1 MSEKFKIIEIN
12 EQDHGCE
19 GIPEGQPVRDDVV
32 IRTEGGKEFI
42 MAIEDELLISLD
54 LNEGDEFTIAENG
67 EMKKITE

>member
-1 MSEKFKIIEIN
+1 MIEKYKIVEIN

-32 IRTEGGKEFI
+32 IRTESGKEFI

-54 LNEGDEFTIAENG
+54 LNEGDFFTIGENG
-67 EMKKITE
+67 DIKKAI